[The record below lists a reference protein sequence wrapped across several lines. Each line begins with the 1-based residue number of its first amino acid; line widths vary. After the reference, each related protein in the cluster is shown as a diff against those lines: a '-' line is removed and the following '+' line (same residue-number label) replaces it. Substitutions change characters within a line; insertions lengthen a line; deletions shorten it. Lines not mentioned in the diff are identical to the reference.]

1 MRQKQSLIAGID
13 FGSKTAGTTVIC
25 VGSNINNLQ
34 FLLAPKKTNADDFI
48 IEHITLL
55 KPDVCFIDAPL
66 SLPAALIQ
74 NTGNG
79 DYLYRL
85 CDKQTNALSPLFL
98 GTYAARAIQLKKWLQ
113 NTVELIET
121 YPSEL
126 LKELNLASYYN
137 KKDKQPSE
145 TLINAL
151 NQITGAHFTVAHFP
165 TMHHFDALLCWLSA
179 RRFKQNKHKTYGNA
193 QEGLILV

>member
-25 VGSNINNLQ
+25 VGSNIKNLQ
-34 FLLAPKKTNADDFI
+34 FLHAPKKTNADDFI
-48 IEHITLL
+48 VEQLTLL
-55 KPDVCFIDAPL
+55 KPAICFIDAPL
-66 SLPAALIQ
+66 SLPMALLQ

-98 GTYAARAIQLKKWLQ
+98 GTYTARAIQLKKWLQ
-113 NTVELIET
+113 NTIELIET

-126 LKELNLASYYN
+126 IKELDLTSYYN
-137 KKDKQPSE
+137 KKDKQPSDA
-145 TLINAL
+145 LINAL
-151 NQITGAHFTVAHFP
+151 NHKTNAKFTKADFL
-165 TMHHFDALLCWLSA
+165 TLHHFDALLCWLSA
-179 RRFKQNKHKTYGNA
+179 NRFKQNKHKTYGNA